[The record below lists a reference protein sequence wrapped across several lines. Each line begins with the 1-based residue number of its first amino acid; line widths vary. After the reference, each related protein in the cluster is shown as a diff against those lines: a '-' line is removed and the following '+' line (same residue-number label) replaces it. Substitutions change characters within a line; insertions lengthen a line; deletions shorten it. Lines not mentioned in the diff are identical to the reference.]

1 MVPVY
6 RYASICSV
14 YVNSTPYV
22 ILSAAETTDNFTP
35 FENYPCQVF
44 TLLLDYQ
51 LYNCSKT
58 GYEAL

>member
-1 MVPVY
+1 MVPGIPV
-6 RYASICSV
+6 REHMHSTP

-22 ILSAAETTDNFTP
+22 ILSAAYNFTP